1 MSGESISW
9 IEIAAGAAPGLII
22 GYVGHMLY
30 AKAHGASAGAAA
42 DKIKTDAEKEAKHI
56 IREAR
61 VQSKSELLKMK
72 DEAAKEIKEQRKEL
86 NQVEKRLGQREDNL
100 DKKAETLDSRMDGLD
115 KRENELEVY
124 KNRTIEKEEELKKV
138 ISQQIDELERV
149 AHLNRDDAR
158 KMILDKLESEVKNE
172 SGNMVRNIL
181 DEAKDKAER
190 KANEIISYAIQR
202 YASDCVYERT
212 SATIPIPSDELKG
225 RIIGREGRNIRALEA
240 ATGVSVLIDDTPGA
254 IVITCFDP
262 VRKEVARQLV
272 ERLVADGRIHPTRIE
287 ELKAKVEK
295 EVEAKIN
302 EAGEAAVLEV
312 GIQNVAKPIVR
323 LLGTLQYRY
332 SYSQNVLKHS
342 IECAFFMG
350 AIAAELGLDEM
361 KARRIGLLHDIGKAI
376 DHAHEGTHAILG
388 GEVLRKNGED
398 ADVINS
404 VEAHHEEVDMNNV
417 YAPLA
422 AAADAMSASRPG
434 ARSETTELYCK
445 RLEKLEEIAMDFSG
459 VSKCFALQAGRELRV
474 VIEPDKVKEG
484 EAQMIAKDICDRIEK
499 EMNYPGQIKVS
510 VIRETRS
517 VSYAK

>member
-1 MSGESISW
+1 MW
-9 IEIAAGAAPGLII
+9 IEIAAGAAPGLVV
-22 GYVGHMLY
+22 GFVGHILY
-30 AKAHGASAGAAA
+30 AKMHGATVKAAS
-42 DKIKTDAEKEAKHI
+42 DKIREDAEREARHI
-56 IREAR
+56 IRDAK

-86 NQVEKRLGQREDNL
+86 IQIEKRLVQREDNL
-100 DKKAETLDSRMDGLD
+100 DKKSDTLDKRMDSLD
-115 KRENELEVY
+115 KRESELQIY
-124 KNRTIEKEEELKKV
+124 KKRTLEKEEELKK
-138 ISQQIDELERV
+138 IIAQQIDELERV
-149 AHLNRDDAR
+149 AHLSRDEAR

-181 DEAKDKAER
+181 EEAKDKAEK

-212 SATIPIPSDELKG
+212 SATIPIPNDELKG

-272 ERLVADGRIHPTRIE
+272 ERLVSDGRIHPTRIE
-287 ELKAKVEK
+287 ELKKKVEK
-295 EVEAKIN
+295 EVEEKIY

-312 GIQNVAKPIVR
+312 GIQNVPRQIVK

-350 AIAAELGLDEM
+350 AIAAELGLDEI

-398 ADVINS
+398 PDVINA
-404 VEAHHEEVDMNNV
+404 VEAHHEEVEMNNV

-422 AAADAMSASRPG
+422 AATDAMSASRPG

-445 RLEKLEEIAMDFSG
+445 RLEKLEEIAMDFHG
-459 VSKCFALQAGRELRV
+459 VNKCFALQAGRELRV